1 LAGRHE
7 KVLAISDSQYTKLY
21 SGEASTLDRQRY
33 DDSIIDWKRSE
44 AMSLHALRADA
55 THLDAV
61 AALFDAYR
69 SFYQQPSNLEQSRAF
84 IAERMAASES
94 AIFLIQDENGEA
106 LGFVQL
112 YPTFSS
118 IDAHRTWLLSDLFTA
133 PAARG
138 RGVGRLLMN
147 TARDF
152 ALATGAKGLVLETA
166 TDNFTAQ
173 GLYESLGYVRD
184 SGFYTYML
192 DLRQG

>member
-1 LAGRHE
+1 MTIQ
-7 KVLAISDSQYTKLY
+7 VV
-21 SGEASTLDRQRY
+21 
-33 DDSIIDWKRSE
+33 
-44 AMSLHALRADA
+44 RAN
-55 THLDAV
+55 TPQLDAV
-61 AALFDAYR
+61 AQLFDAYR
-69 SFYQQPSNLEQSRAF
+69 GFYQQPSNLGQSRAF
-84 IAERMAASES
+84 IAERMAGNES
-94 AIFLIQDENGEA
+94 AIFLAEDEEAEA

-133 PAARG
+133 PTARG

-152 ALATGAKGLVLETA
+152 ALQTGAKGLVLETA

-173 GLYESLGYVRD
+173 RLYESLGYVRD
-184 SGFYTYML
+184 MGYYTYLL

>member
-1 LAGRHE
+1 
-7 KVLAISDSQYTKLY
+7 
-21 SGEASTLDRQRY
+21 
-33 DDSIIDWKRSE
+33 
-44 AMSLHALRADA
+44 MSLQAIRASVD
-55 THLDAV
+55 HLDAV
-61 AALFDAYR
+61 AELFDGYR
-69 SFYQQPSNLEQSRAF
+69 GFYGQPSNLEQSRAF
-84 IAERMAASES
+84 IAERMAGDES
-94 AIFLIQDENGEA
+94 AIFLVQDQSGEA

-118 IDAHRTWLLSDLFTA
+118 IDAHRTWLLSDLFTT

-152 ALATGAKGLVLETA
+152 AVETGAKGLVLETA

-173 GLYESLGYVRD
+173 GLYESLGWVRD
-184 SGFYTYML
+184 TGYYTYNL

>member
-1 LAGRHE
+1 M
-7 KVLAISDSQYTKLY
+7 AIK
-21 SGEASTLDRQRY
+21 
-33 DDSIIDWKRSE
+33 I
-44 AMSLHALRADA
+44 LRATAAD
-55 THLDAV
+55 LEAV
-61 AALFDAYR
+61 AKLFDAYR
-69 SFYQQPSNLEQSRAF
+69 GFYQQPSNLSQSRAF
-84 IAERMAASES
+84 IAERMAGNES
-94 AIFLIQDENGEA
+94 AIFLAQDENAEA

-152 ALATGAKGLVLETA
+152 ALQTGAKGLVLETA

-184 SGFYTYML
+184 TGYYTYVL

>member
-21 SGEASTLDRQRY
+21 SDEASTLDRQRY

-84 IAERMAASES
+84 IAERMAGDES
-94 AIFLIQDENGEA
+94 AIFLAQDENGEA

-184 SGFYTYML
+184 SGYYTYVL

>member
-1 LAGRHE
+1 
-7 KVLAISDSQYTKLY
+7 
-21 SGEASTLDRQRY
+21 
-33 DDSIIDWKRSE
+33 
-44 AMSLHALRADA
+44 MSLQAIRASA
-55 THLDAV
+55 EHLDAV
-61 AALFDAYR
+61 ATLFDGYR
-69 SFYQQPSNLEQSRAF
+69 GFYGQPSKLEQSRAF
-84 IAERMAASES
+84 IAERMAGNES
-94 AIFLIQDENGEA
+94 AIFLVEDENGEA

-118 IDAHRTWLLSDLFTA
+118 IDAHRTWLLSDLFTT

-152 ALATGAKGLVLETA
+152 AVETGAKGLVLETA

-173 GLYESLGYVRD
+173 GLYESLGWVRD
-184 SGFYTYML
+184 TGYYTYNL

>member
-1 LAGRHE
+1 M
-7 KVLAISDSQYTKLY
+7 AIK
-21 SGEASTLDRQRY
+21 
-33 DDSIIDWKRSE
+33 
-44 AMSLHALRADA
+44 ALRATAAD
-55 THLDAV
+55 LEAV
-61 AALFDAYR
+61 AQLFDAYR
-69 SFYQQPSNLEQSRAF
+69 GFYQQPSNLAQSRAF
-84 IAERMAASES
+84 IAERMAGNES
-94 AIFLIQDENGEA
+94 AIFLAQDENAEA

-152 ALATGAKGLVLETA
+152 AVQTGAKGLVLETA

-184 SGFYTYML
+184 TGYYTYVL

>member
-1 LAGRHE
+1 M
-7 KVLAISDSQYTKLY
+7 AI
-21 SGEASTLDRQRY
+21 EV
-33 DDSIIDWKRSE
+33 I
-44 AMSLHALRADA
+44 RATTA
-55 THLDAV
+55 QLESV
-61 AALFDAYR
+61 ANLFDAYR
-69 SFYQQPSNLEQSRAF
+69 GFYQQPSNLEQSRAF
-84 IAERMAASES
+84 IAERMAGNES
-94 AIFLIQDENGEA
+94 AIFLAQDENAEA

-118 IDAHRTWLLSDLFTA
+118 IDAHRTWLLSDLFTT

-152 ALATGAKGLVLETA
+152 ALQTGAKGLVLETA

-184 SGFYTYML
+184 TGYYTYML
-192 DLRQG
+192 DLRQD

>member
-1 LAGRHE
+1 MTIQ
-7 KVLAISDSQYTKLY
+7 V
-21 SGEASTLDRQRY
+21 
-33 DDSIIDWKRSE
+33 
-44 AMSLHALRADA
+44 MRADVA
-55 THLDAV
+55 HLDHV
-61 AALFDAYR
+61 AQLFDAYR
-69 SFYQQPSNLEQSRAF
+69 GFYQQPSNLEQSRAF
-84 IAERMAASES
+84 IAERIAANES
-94 AIFLIQDENGEA
+94 TIFLATDASGAA

-147 TARDF
+147 TARDY
-152 ALATGAKGLVLETA
+152 ALQTGAKGLVLETA

-173 GLYESLGYVRD
+173 GLYESLGYQRD
-184 SGFYTYML
+184 TGYYTYIL

>member
-1 LAGRHE
+1 
-7 KVLAISDSQYTKLY
+7 
-21 SGEASTLDRQRY
+21 
-33 DDSIIDWKRSE
+33 
-44 AMSLHALRADA
+44 MSLQAIRASA
-55 THLDAV
+55 EHLDAV
-61 AALFDAYR
+61 ASLFDGYR
-69 SFYQQPSNLEQSRAF
+69 GFYGQPSNLAQSRAF
-84 IAERMAASES
+84 IAERMAGNES
-94 AIFLIQDENGEA
+94 AIFLVEDENGEA

-118 IDAHRTWLLSDLFTA
+118 IDAHRTWLLSDLFTT

-152 ALATGAKGLVLETA
+152 AVETGAKGLVLETA

-173 GLYESLGYVRD
+173 GLYESLGWVRD
-184 SGFYTYML
+184 TGYYTYNL